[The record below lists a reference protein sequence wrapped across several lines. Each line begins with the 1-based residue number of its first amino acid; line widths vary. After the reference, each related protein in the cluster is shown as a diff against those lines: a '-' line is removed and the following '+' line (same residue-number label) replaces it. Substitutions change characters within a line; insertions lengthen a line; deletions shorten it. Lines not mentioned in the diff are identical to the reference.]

1 MQDIPS
7 KYEILSEINEQ
18 TESCNIT
25 IDNLLDARVL
35 HPDKLDKIDSLIM
48 GVSYL
53 KSQLENLYQEA
64 NNIIE

>member
-7 KYEILSEINEQ
+7 KYEILSEINE
-18 TESCNIT
+18 TADSCNT
-25 IDNLLDARVL
+25 SIDNLLDARSL
-35 HPDKLDKIDSLIM
+35 HPDKLEKIDSLIL